1 MKKAIILSVSLATL
15 FLAGCT
21 ADGKIKTSQL
31 TPVNCVGVFNKTNEQ
46 VSFTAKDV
54 DQRLY
59 SPDKPIDSVDGW
71 IDVKDVSDLLCEDVI
86 TANED

>member
-31 TPVNCVGVFNKTNEQ
+31 TPVNCVGVFNKLMNKSALRQ
-46 VSFTAKDV
+46 KMLISAYTA
-54 DQRLY
+54 QI
-59 SPDKPIDSVDGW
+59 SQ
-71 IDVKDVSDLLCEDVI
+71 
-86 TANED
+86 